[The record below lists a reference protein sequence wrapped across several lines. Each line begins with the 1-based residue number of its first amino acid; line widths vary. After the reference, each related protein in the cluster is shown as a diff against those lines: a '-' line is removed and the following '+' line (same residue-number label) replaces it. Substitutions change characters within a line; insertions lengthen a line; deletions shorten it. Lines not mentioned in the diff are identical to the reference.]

1 MTVQE
6 LMEQLRKR
14 KPKANVILHLTH
26 PDSEEEYVGEITD
39 GVGNDMLNVVFLY
52 GTLTMPDAEEVEA
65 EEEGVTT

>member
-1 MTVQE
+1 MTVLE
-6 LMEQLRKR
+6 LMEQLGRR

-52 GTLTMPDAEEVEA
+52 GTLTIPDADEVEA
-65 EEEGVTT
+65 EEETI